1 MFVSLAQID
10 LAPEHRDAFLAEMVA
25 LAQGA
30 LDGELGTQ
38 RYQII
43 QDTAD
48 PNRIHVVEGYRDPA
62 AFEAHMQGESI
73 RRFAAVYQPHPEDD
87 GRLRFR
93 EATTGETAG
102 FARLWSGSALFP
114 SGSEG

>member
-1 MFVSLAQID
+1 MFLSLAQID
-10 LAPEHRDAFLAEMVA
+10 LMPEQRDAFLAQMVA

-30 LDGELGTQ
+30 LDGEPGTQ

-43 QDTAD
+43 QDSAD
-48 PNRIHVVEGYRDPA
+48 PNRFHVVEGYHDPA

-73 RRFAAVYQPHPEDD
+73 RRFAEIYQPHPEED

-93 EATTGETAG
+93 EAATGETAG
-102 FARLWSGSALFP
+102 FARLWSGIAVFP
-114 SGSEG
+114 SVSEG